1 MRRSPAAVRP
11 AGEAE
16 QTEAFRV
23 LFQQQ
28 GERLWN
34 ADRDIDWDRGAQIP
48 DAKRASWLRIINTFH
63 GLEVMGL
70 DTIQVMM
77 GQATHQLRNPSLNL
91 YLAAQCQDEARHV
104 YVLDRYLT
112 EVNGHGYM
120 SAAER
125 FMVDRFGA
133 MASWGF
139 FRVENWLISTLFSE
153 NFAALFLQQA
163 LEIPDIDPLAKQIF
177 RLILRD
183 EVRHVNFLHTI
194 LPELI
199 DGLSP
204 VGRAYV
210 WQTQMLIAGASAL
223 GLRRIRRDALALG
236 IDLDHYKQTLIAN
249 LDAQFRDAGLDKLL
263 NIDRYSRI
271 IDWAF

>member
-112 EVNGHGYM
+112 EGQRARLHERRGALHGG
-120 SAAER
+120 S
-125 FMVDRFGA
+125 
-133 MASWGF
+133 
-139 FRVENWLISTLFSE
+139 
-153 NFAALFLQQA
+153 
-163 LEIPDIDPLAKQIF
+163 
-177 RLILRD
+177 LRS
-183 EVRHVNFLHTI
+183 
-194 LPELI
+194 
-199 DGLSP
+199 DGL
-204 VGRAYV
+204 
-210 WQTQMLIAGASAL
+210 L
-223 GLRRIRRDALALG
+223 GLLPR
-236 IDLDHYKQTLIAN
+236 
-249 LDAQFRDAGLDKLL
+249 
-263 NIDRYSRI
+263 
-271 IDWAF
+271 

>member
-1 MRRSPAAVRP
+1 MRRSPAAVRR

-204 VGRAYV
+204 IGRAYV

-236 IDLDHYKQTLIAN
+236 IDLDHYKRTLIAN
-249 LDAQFRDAGLDKLL
+249 LDAQFHDAGLDKFLS
-263 NIDRYSRI
+263 IDRYSRI
-271 IDWAF
+271 INLAF

>member
-1 MRRSPAAVRP
+1 MRRSPAAVRR

-204 VGRAYV
+204 IGRTYV

-249 LDAQFRDAGLDKLL
+249 LDAQFRDAGLDKFLS
-263 NIDRYSRI
+263 IDRYSRI
-271 IDWAF
+271 INLAF

>member
-153 NFAALFLQQA
+153 NFAALFLQRA

-204 VGRAYV
+204 SRPRLRLAVPDADRRRER
-210 WQTQMLIAGASAL
+210 AGAAQDQARCARRSAS
-223 GLRRIRRDALALG
+223 IS
-236 IDLDHYKQTLIAN
+236 TTT
-249 LDAQFRDAGLDKLL
+249 
-263 NIDRYSRI
+263 SRP
-271 IDWAF
+271 

>member
-11 AGEAE
+11 TDEAE
-16 QTEAFRV
+16 QTEVFRV

-48 DAKRASWLRIINTFH
+48 DAKRASWLRLINTFH

-77 GQATHQLRNPSLNL
+77 SQATHQLRNPSLNL

-125 FMVDRFGA
+125 FVVERFGS

-194 LPELI
+194 LPQLI

-204 VGRAYV
+204 VGRVYV
-210 WQTQMLIAGASAL
+210 WHTQMLIAGASAL
-223 GLRRIRRDALALG
+223 GLRRIKRDAQTLG
-236 IDLDHYKQTLIAN
+236 IDLDHYKQNLIAN

-263 NIDRYSRI
+263 SIDRYSRI
-271 IDWAF
+271 LDLAF

>member
-48 DAKRASWLRIINTFH
+48 DAKRASWLRMINTFH
-63 GLEVMGL
+63 GLELMGL

-77 GQATHQLRNPSLNL
+77 SQATHQLRNPSLNL

-125 FMVDRFGA
+125 FMVERFGS
-133 MASWGF
+133 MVSWGF
-139 FRVENWLISTLFSE
+139 YRVENWLISTLFSE

-163 LEIPDIDPLAKQIF
+163 LEIADIDPLAKQIF

-236 IDLDHYKQTLIAN
+236 IDLDHYKRTLIAN
-249 LDAQFRDAGLDKLL
+249 LDAQLRDAGLDKLL
-263 NIDRYSRI
+263 SIDRYSRI

>member
-204 VGRAYV
+204 IGRAYV

-271 IDWAF
+271 LNVAF

>member
-1 MRRSPAAVRP
+1 
-11 AGEAE
+11 
-16 QTEAFRV
+16 
-23 LFQQQ
+23 
-28 GERLWN
+28 
-34 ADRDIDWDRGAQIP
+34 
-48 DAKRASWLRIINTFH
+48 
-63 GLEVMGL
+63 
-70 DTIQVMM
+70 
-77 GQATHQLRNPSLNL
+77 
-91 YLAAQCQDEARHV
+91 
-104 YVLDRYLT
+104 
-112 EVNGHGYM
+112 
-120 SAAER
+120 
-125 FMVDRFGA
+125 MVDRFGA

-204 VGRAYV
+204 IGRAYV
-210 WQTQMLIAGASAL
+210 CQSQMLIAGASAL
-223 GLRRIRRDALALG
+223 GLRRIRRDAQALG

-263 NIDRYSRI
+263 SIDRYSRI
-271 IDWAF
+271 INLAF

>member
-204 VGRAYV
+204 IGRAYV
-210 WQTQMLIAGASAL
+210 WQSQMLIAGASAL

-263 NIDRYSRI
+263 SIDRYSRI
-271 IDWAF
+271 INLAF

>member
-1 MRRSPAAVRP
+1 MRRSPAAVRR

-204 VGRAYV
+204 IGRAYV

-249 LDAQFRDAGLDKLL
+249 LDAQFRDAGLDKFLS
-263 NIDRYSRI
+263 IDRYSRI
-271 IDWAF
+271 INLAF

>member
-1 MRRSPAAVRP
+1 M
-11 AGEAE
+11 
-16 QTEAFRV
+16 

-48 DAKRASWLRIINTFH
+48 DAKRASWLRLINTFH

-77 GQATHQLRNPSLNL
+77 SQATHQLRNPSLNL

-112 EVNGHGYM
+112 EINGHGYM

-125 FMVDRFGA
+125 FVVERFGS

-204 VGRAYV
+204 IGRAYV
-210 WQTQMLIAGASAL
+210 WQSQMLIAGASAL

-236 IDLDHYKQTLIAN
+236 IDLDHYKQSLIAN

-263 NIDRYSRI
+263 SIDRYSRI
-271 IDWAF
+271 LNLAF